1 MSTFDI
7 KQKNLIIDLL
17 EGCFADNDPS
27 DESLRIIYLIPE
39 SYDGMH
45 AKDIIRDTE
54 ELTELGCN
62 VYVWDL
68 SDRDAIEVTGPEL
81 LVREFYALAYAWA
94 DYITIPNR
102 GFART
107 GSVVSSVKLNGSAG
121 MLRAYSGVTYSIP
134 IRPISV
140 LLKHLKTQK
149 EAETKP
155 QVSGSL

>member
-68 SDRDAIEVTGPEL
+68 SDNSMRLPMPGLIILLFRIEVSQELDLLYLLLSLTEALECFEHTAEL
-81 LVREFYALAYAWA
+81 L
-94 DYITIPNR
+94 
-102 GFART
+102 
-107 GSVVSSVKLNGSAG
+107 
-121 MLRAYSGVTYSIP
+121 
-134 IRPISV
+134 IRFLFDPF
-140 LLKHLKTQK
+140 LCC
-149 EAETKP
+149 
-155 QVSGSL
+155 